1 MDRLCPMFVCFL
13 FLSFAV
19 VLHYQVLNYNTTD
32 KLYLI
37 VTDVV
42 GRIGRR
48 IVLYPLFVPEDLK
61 QR

>member
-1 MDRLCPMFVCFL
+1 MDHLFPMSVCYM

-19 VLHYQVLNYNTTD
+19 VLHYQVLLYNTTD
-32 KLYLI
+32 RLYLI

-48 IVLYPLFVPEDLK
+48 FVLYPLFVPEDLK

>member
-1 MDRLCPMFVCFL
+1 MSVCYM

-19 VLHYQVLNYNTTD
+19 VLHYQVLLYNTTG

-48 IVLYPLFVPEDLK
+48 FVLYPLFVPEDLK